1 MYKKTAFSVLLMLF
15 TVALLDGQTSGKSA
29 IEVIMSGYSAKM
41 FTSEPVTDQQLDLI
55 MKCGIKAPSARNSQ
69 NWRFTVIK
77 DNDLVGEILRNPAPG
92 NVAIII
98 SGNEVQQPG
107 MNLEF
112 DIALATQNMYIA
124 AQSLGLGA
132 HIYGS
137 PVANINSKKE
147 IFGIPEGCRAVTV
160 LRIGNIDKTVDAVSA
175 ASARKKLEEVVNYK

>member
-77 DNDLVGEILRNPAPG
+77 DNGLVGEILRSPAPG

-124 AQSLGLGA
+124 AQSLGLRGT
-132 HIYGS
+132 YLRQPCCKYKFEKGDFR
-137 PVANINSKKE
+137 NS
-147 IFGIPEGCRAVTV
+147 
-160 LRIGNIDKTVDAVSA
+160 
-175 ASARKKLEEVVNYK
+175 